1 MKLPCAILIA
11 ATAGAALAA
20 DEVVFREPF
29 TLRLHVDKEHYAE
42 YPIGKVPF
50 VHNGAVYLYKGDSFG
65 LRVQVEDG
73 VVKSLAYVADGST
86 ADVSLD
92 FTQQIKEDGSA
103 TMLLTIVNRTQYKL
117 AMQALMVTPN
127 QQRPQATSIIPIEP
141 GLINF
146 ESWPHPIAQLV
157 LHKLKVQM

>member
-1 MKLPCAILIA
+1 MKLLPALFLMA
-11 ATAGAALAA
+11 VASTALAA
-20 DEVVFREPF
+20 DDVVFREPF
-29 TLRLHVDKEHYAE
+29 TLRLHLDKEHYVQ

-50 VHNGAVYLYKGDSFG
+50 VHNGAVYLYNGESFG
-65 LRVQVEDG
+65 LHLNVEEG
-73 VVKSLAYVADGST
+73 AVKSLGYTPDAKT

-92 FTQQIKEDGSA
+92 FTQKIKEDGSSM
-103 TMLLTIVNRTQYKL
+103 MLLTIVNHTKYKL

-127 QQRPQATSIIPIEP
+127 SKQPTATSIIPVEP
-141 GLINF
+141 GMTNF

>member
-1 MKLPCAILIA
+1 MKLPCAILLA
-11 ATAGAALAA
+11 ATAGTALAA

-73 VVKSLAYVADGST
+73 TVKSLAYVADGST
-86 ADVSLD
+86 AD
-92 FTQQIKEDGSA
+92 
-103 TMLLTIVNRTQYKL
+103 
-117 AMQALMVTPN
+117 
-127 QQRPQATSIIPIEP
+127 
-141 GLINF
+141 NF

>member
-50 VHNGAVYLYKGDSFG
+50 VHNGAVYLYKGDNFG

-73 VVKSLAYVADGST
+73 VVKSLAYAADGST

-103 TMLLTIVNRTQYKL
+103 MMLLTIVNRTKYKL